1 MAISLLIR
9 LMRILI
15 SLARSKNRCRFWISG
30 AEDDPTEDAPYLMPM
45 KTIKNMMVETLTP
58 KKLLIQMMKPML
70 ELFRE
75 LKKGVKDPE
84 DEDHT
89 SQVGSY
95 TTIKAFLIL
104 SWKIFLCLTL
114 RTFVIYVKITTIQ
127 PVFWLVMCSQ
137 STTL

>member
-45 KTIKNMMVETLTP
+45 KTIKNMMVES
-58 KKLLIQMMKPML
+58 
-70 ELFRE
+70 
-75 LKKGVKDPE
+75 VKDPE